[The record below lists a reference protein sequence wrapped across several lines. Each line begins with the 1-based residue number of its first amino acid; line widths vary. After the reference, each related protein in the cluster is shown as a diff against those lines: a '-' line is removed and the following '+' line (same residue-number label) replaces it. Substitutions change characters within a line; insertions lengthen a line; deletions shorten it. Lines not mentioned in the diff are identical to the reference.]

1 MEKLRAVIYNRCS
14 TEEESQKD
22 ALIKQVQE
30 SKRCVHEQGWELV
43 DAYVEAKSGTTVKG
57 RNEYNRLYQD
67 LESDKQNHKPVQ
79 RKGQPGQSQK
89 AKERPE
95 KHLCGIQNHSR
106 TAFQRV

>member
-67 LESDKQNHKPVQ
+67 LVKTSIKRLLKDSWQ
-79 RKGQPGQSQK
+79 
-89 AKERPE
+89 
-95 KHLCGIQNHSR
+95 
-106 TAFQRV
+106 AFDYIKIK